1 MSDNAPM
8 TPDQAVAELASGF
21 PTRTPE
27 YILDRA
33 IRAMATL
40 AVMSEEV
47 DYRIVNTDTNGGKY
61 ELRRWSRHVT
71 EWSTDE

>member
-1 MSDNAPM
+1 MSEHM
-8 TPDQAVAELASGF
+8 TPERAAAELASGF

-33 IRAMATL
+33 IYAMATL
-40 AVMSEEV
+40 AVMSEEAE
-47 DYRIVNTDTNGGKY
+47 YRIVDPDTNGGRY

>member
-21 PTRTPE
+21 HARTPE

-40 AVMSEEV
+40 AVMSEEST
-47 DYRIVNTDTNGGKY
+47 YRVEEDNADALA
-61 ELRRWSRHVT
+61 LRRHVRYVT
-71 EWSTDE
+71 EWRVGE